1 MTPEQLKASILQYAM
16 EGKLVKQDTNDEPA
30 SILLEKIKAEKE
42 KLVKEGK
49 IKKSKKLPAIE
60 EDEKSFDIPDS
71 WEWVRLEDVCDYI
84 QRGKSPKYDK
94 ANKNYPIISQKCNQW
109 SGISL
114 EYAKFL
120 AKEFWNSLEEYRFVR
135 QEDVLLNSTGL
146 GTVGRVCLL
155 AKSFNKV
162 PVDSHVTIIRHNH
175 FMTGKYIY
183 YFMMSPLIQSNLKN
197 YLSGSTK
204 QKEFSRNTVINLV
217 LPLPPLAEQKR
228 IVAKIEK
235 LMPLVDKYA
244 EAYNRLQKIDGE
256 FKDKLKQ
263 TILQYAMEGKLVKQ
277 DTNDEPASILLEKI
291 KAEKEKLV
299 KEGKIKKSKKLPAI
313 EEEEKPFDVPNSWEW
328 VRLGNYAEK
337 ITDQVASGSFAS
349 LRENVKK
356 YKEDNFALMVKTADF
371 SNNFSKNLTFTDKH
385 GYEFLSNSN
394 LFGGELILSNIGSI
408 GKCFIVPNLKRP
420 MTLAPNSI
428 MVKMT
433 SESLIKYLY
442 FFFNSPIG
450 NSELWHITSGTTMKK
465 FNKTGLKTIL
475 IPLPPLEEQKRIV
488 AKIDKMM
495 MQIDEIQ

>member
-1 MTPEQLKASILQYAM
+1 MTPKQLKASILQYAM

-49 IKKSKKLPAIE
+49 IKKSQKLPAIKE
-60 EDEKSFDIPDS
+60 EEKPFDIPDS
-71 WEWVRLEDVCDYI
+71 WEWVRFGNIVNFNL
-84 QRGKSPKYDK
+84 GKTPSKTTDIYWYNGTVPWVTIKDMQDK
-94 ANKNYPIISQKCNQW
+94 ALSETDKQVSDRAIREVFNNNICQPNTLLMSFKLTIGKTSILNIKAVHNEAIIDIIPLIDDNHIFRNYLFFILPYISQ
-109 SGISL
+109 
-114 EYAKFL
+114 YASSNYAIKG
-120 AKEFWNSLEEYRFVR
+120 KT
-135 QEDVLLNSTGL
+135 LNKASI
-146 GTVGRVCLL
+146 
-155 AKSFNKV
+155 N
-162 PVDSHVTIIRHNH
+162 N
-175 FMTGKYIY
+175 M
-183 YFMMSPLIQSNLKN
+183 LI
-197 YLSGSTK
+197 
-204 QKEFSRNTVINLV
+204 
-217 LPLPPLAEQKR
+217 PLPPLAEQKR

-235 LMPLVDKYA
+235 LLPLVEKYA

-277 DTNDEPASILLEKI
+277 NSNDESASILLEKI

-313 EEEEKPFDVPNSWEW
+313 EEHEKPFDIPDSWEW

-488 AKIDKMM
+488 AKIDRMM
-495 MQIDEIQ
+495 IQIDEIQ

>member
-16 EGKLVKQDTNDEPA
+16 EGKLVKQNPDDEPA
-30 SILLEKIKAEKE
+30 SVLLEKIKVEKE
-42 KLVKEGK
+42 KLIQEGK
-49 IKKSKKLPAIE
+49 IKKAKKLPEITDE
-60 EDEKSFDIPDS
+60 EKPFDIPDG
-71 WEWVRLEDVCDYI
+71 WKWVRIKEIGYLQTGTTPSIGKNNYLGNYIPFIKPGDIYEDRINYKNQALSEKGLKNGRLIEKHSILTVCI
-84 QRGKSPKYDK
+84 GSIGKSYVTDRPV
-94 ANKNYPIISQKCNQW
+94 SCNQQ
-109 SGISL
+109 INTITPL
-114 EYAKFL
+114 
-120 AKEFWNSLEEYRFVR
+120 
-135 QEDVLLNSTGL
+135 Q
-146 GTVGRVCLL
+146 
-155 AKSFNKV
+155 
-162 PVDSHVTIIRHNH
+162 HVYY
-175 FMTGKYIY
+175 KYILACIN
-183 YFMMSPLIQSNLKN
+183 SRIVQQSLWKKASKTTLPIVNRTK
-197 YLSGSTK
+197 LSSI
-204 QKEFSRNTVINLV
+204 VI
-217 LPLPPLAEQKR
+217 PLPPLEEQKR

-277 DTNDEPASILLEKI
+277 YSNDEPASILLEKI

-299 KEGKIKKSKKLPAI
+299 KEGKIKKSKKLPVI
-313 EEEEKPFDVPNSWEW
+313 EEDEKPFDIPDSWEW

-488 AKIDKMM
+488 AKIDRMM
-495 MQIDEIQ
+495 IQIDEIQ